1 MDFYFLLDAITAGVL
16 ISLILM
22 VWRIWRSQFVPDR
35 VVVADQISIH
45 MMALIALHAIRTRQ
59 EAYLD
64 ILIVFSMLGFLSTI
78 TLARYF
84 ERLKD

>member
-1 MDFYFLLDAITAGVL
+1 MDFYFLLDTITVGITV
-16 ISLILM
+16 SLILM
-22 VWRIWRSQFVPDR
+22 VWRIWRSRFVPDR

-45 MMALIALHAIRTRQ
+45 MMALIALHAIRTDK

-64 ILIVFSMLGFLSTI
+64 ILIVFSMLGFLSSI

>member
-1 MDFYFLLDAITAGVL
+1 MDFDFLLNAITAGVL
-16 ISLILM
+16 ISLIFM
-22 VWRIWRSQFVPDR
+22 VWRIWHSKFVPDR
-35 VVVADQISIH
+35 IVVADQISIH
-45 MMALIALHAIRTRQ
+45 MMALISLHAIRTDE

-64 ILIVFSMLGFLSTI
+64 ILIVFSMLGFLSSI